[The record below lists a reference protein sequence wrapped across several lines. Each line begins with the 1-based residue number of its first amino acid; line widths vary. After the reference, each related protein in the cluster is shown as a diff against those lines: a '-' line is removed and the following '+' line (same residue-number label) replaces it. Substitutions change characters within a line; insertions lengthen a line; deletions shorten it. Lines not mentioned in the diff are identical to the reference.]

1 MSSTWGTKCKISLFG
16 ESHGPA
22 IGVVMDGLPAGLAI
36 DYEEIL
42 REMRRRAPGRDAL
55 STPRREEDVPRILS
69 GVYED
74 CTTGAPLCAVIE
86 NRNTRSG
93 DYANL
98 KNRPRPG
105 HADFTGFVRY
115 DGFNDPR
122 GGGHFSGR
130 ITAPLVFCGAVVKQ
144 ILRQRGIVIGGH
156 VAAIGGV
163 ADRLFDPVKI
173 APDTLDA
180 LGRMSLPLLDSGA
193 EGAMRAAV
201 DEAKQAGD
209 SVGGVVECAVCG
221 LPAGVGN
228 PFFDSLESTLAH
240 LLFSIPAVKGVEF
253 GDGFGLAALR
263 GSQANDPYCME
274 GQRVRTST
282 NHNGGILGGITTGM
296 PVVFRAAVK
305 PTPSIAREQSTV
317 LLDEKIQTTIAIQG
331 RHDPCIVQR
340 ALPVVE
346 AAAALAVYELLR

>member
-42 REMRRRAPGRDAL
+42 REMRRRAPGRDEM

-74 CTTGAPLCAVIE
+74 RTTGAPLCAVIE

-144 ILRQRGIVIGGH
+144 ILRQRGIVTGGH
-156 VAAIGGV
+156 VAVIGGV

-180 LGRMSLPLLDSGA
+180 LSRMSLPLLDSA
-193 EGAMRAAV
+193 SEEAMRAAV

-263 GSQANDPYCME
+263 GSQANDPYCMQ

>member
-1 MSSTWGTKCKISLFG
+1 MSSSWGTKCRISLFG

-22 IGVVMDGLPAGLAI
+22 IGVVMDGLPAGFAI

-42 REMRRRAPGRDAL
+42 REMRRRAPGRDDL

-74 CTTGAPLCAVIE
+74 KTTGAPLCAVIE
-86 NRNTRSG
+86 NTNTRSG

-105 HADFTGFVRY
+105 HADYTGFVRY
-115 DGFNDPR
+115 GGFNDPR

-130 ITAPLVFCGAVVKQ
+130 ITAPLVFCGAVIRQ
-144 ILRQRGIVIGGH
+144 ILKAQGITVGGH
-156 VAAIGGV
+156 VAAMGGV
-163 ADRLFDPVKI
+163 EDRRFDPVDVTPLQLEEL
-173 APDTLDA
+173 A
-180 LGRMSLPLLDSGA
+180 RMPLPLLNPAA
-193 EGAMRAAV
+193 EEAMRAAV
-201 DEAKQAGD
+201 ARAREQGD
-209 SVGGVVECAVCG
+209 SVGGILECAVCG

-240 LLFSIPAVKGVEF
+240 LLFSVPAVKGVEF
-253 GDGFGLAALR
+253 GDGFGLSGMT
-263 GSQANDPYCME
+263 GSTANDPFCI
-274 GQRVRTST
+274 RKDTVCTRT
-282 NHNGGILGGITTGM
+282 NHNGGILGGISTGM
-296 PVVFRAAVK
+296 PVIFRAAVK

-317 LLDEKIQTTIAIQG
+317 LLDEKIDTTIAITG

-340 ALPVVE
+340 ALPVAE